1 MKKKNIVFLL
11 RMIGK
16 VEEQE
21 IYLVKF
27 YKTTKMWKLCT
38 FNTTVNN

>member
-1 MKKKNIVFLL
+1 MKEKNAVFLL

-21 IYLVKF
+21 TYPVKF
-27 YKTTKMWKLCT
+27 YTTIKTWKLCT
-38 FNTTVNN
+38 FKTSVNN

>member
-1 MKKKNIVFLL
+1 MKEKNIVFLL

-16 VEEQE
+16 VEEQ

>member
-11 RMIGK
+11 RMTGK

-27 YKTTKMWKLCT
+27 YKTKMWKLCT